1 MRLLNLLKRLNQFVI
16 SIDSYSY
23 AKNQHHRPILC
34 LENPGVPDQPHIKWT
49 ESNRCIYGSVNTCKK
64 PPYTAAVLSSQL
76 IHYFPLV
83 WACLTIPTWIF
94 TKFVDFIDVQK
105 TLSLILFVRYC
116 SFKNPVL
123 WLVLRFFGLYM
134 WFLQKFRRS
143 LAVSYSIKSTN
154 EWIIF
159 LSTPLP

>member
-1 MRLLNLLKRLNQFVI
+1 MRLLNLLKRLNLFVI

-64 PPYTAAVLSSQL
+64 PPYTAAVLSTQL

-94 TKFVDFIDVQK
+94 TKFVDFIDVQSHEK
-105 TLSLILFVRYC
+105 KNFVPYIVCEILQ
-116 SFKNPVL
+116 
-123 WLVLRFFGLYM
+123 LRESCIVIGLEVF
-134 WFLQKFRRS
+134 WAIHVVF
-143 LAVSYSIKSTN
+143 AEI
-154 EWIIF
+154 
-159 LSTPLP
+159 